1 MCFLLNVF
9 MEIIAAYRK
18 NIPVNELDFAVY
30 RMKLFTH
37 FSVIKTIFSFKVNVS
52 KDKNIE
58 EKEELGKL
66 F

>member
-1 MCFLLNVF
+1 MNWIF
-9 MEIIAAYRK
+9 AAC
-18 NIPVNELDFAVY
+18 

-37 FSVIKTIFSFKVNVS
+37 FSVIKTVFSFKVNVS